1 MGIGCQMI
9 LKPDLNLWPGITVK
23 NFWAGVCT
31 HYQKK
36 TNQSEHCIKKIH
48 CSDWTIFLDDEYKNY
63 TWQFYEVKWTTYLNV
78 FLSFD
83 DETHLYKMIV
93 NTIIVCHFKLMD
105 EHDWEWTHF
114 FLLLIALVEI
124 ITICHNNLAGKQGW
138 QLIFFLRFIHYH
150 MNMVT
155 TASFPWSTYWQVCQI
170 VWIWSKL

>member
-1 MGIGCQMI
+1 MI
-9 LKPDLNLWPGITVK
+9 LKPDLDLWPGITVK
-23 NFWAGVCT
+23 QLLRSLNSLL
-31 HYQKK
+31 KK
-36 TNQSEHCIKKIH
+36 TTNQNTASKKYIAL
-48 CSDWTIFLDDEYKNY
+48 IGQFLDDEYKNY

-105 EHDWEWTHF
+105 EHDWEWTNF
-114 FLLLIALVEI
+114 FLLLIAFVEI
-124 ITICHNNLAGKQGW
+124 ITICHYNLAGKQGW

-170 VWIWSKL
+170 VWIWNKL